1 LRDAI
6 VSELDGLV
14 AIVTG
19 GAQGIGREIT
29 AALLSAGA
37 KVAVLDADE
46 QAALRTVDEL
56 GGPGAGLLA
65 TKADVSLP
73 DQVEVAIETAIARFG
88 RLDIL
93 INNAGIRHTGSFLE
107 YPLDGWRRTL
117 DVNLTG
123 AFVCARAVI
132 PHMRQTGRGKIVNL
146 SSIAGA
152 LALSGRVAYNV
163 SKAGIIMLTKT
174 IAYELGPDGIYCN
187 AVAPGVI
194 ETPLTRAYF
203 EDEEFSRTIIEN
215 TPLRR
220 WAHPSEIARPVVFLC
235 SDASDFINGE
245 TLFVDGGWVV
255 GKGY

>member
-1 LRDAI
+1 

-37 KVAVLDADE
+37 KVAILDADD
-46 QAALRTVDEL
+46 QAALRAVQEL
-56 GGPGAGLLA
+56 GGSEAGLLA
-65 TKADVSLP
+65 TKADVSAS
-73 DQVEVAIETAIARFG
+73 DEVEAAVATAVGRFG
-88 RLDIL
+88 RLDLL
-93 INNAGIRHTGSFLE
+93 INNAGIRHIESFLE
-107 YPLDGWRRTL
+107 YPLEGWRRTL

-132 PHMRQTGRGKIVNL
+132 PHMRKSGRGKIVNL

-152 LALSGRVAYNV
+152 LALSGSVAYNV

-174 IAYELGPDGIYCN
+174 IAYELGPEGIYCN

-203 EDEEFSRTIIEN
+203 EDEDFSRMIVEN

-220 WAHPSEIARPVVFLC
+220 WAQPSEIAQPVVFLC
-235 SDASDFINGE
+235 SGASDFINGE
-245 TLFVDGGWVV
+245 TLFVDGGWVI